1 MVGGGGVG
9 GGGDGYKPRH
19 LKAAEGLVRSS
30 LSLIWAGWAHLSTIV
45 IIIVIV
51 TFIVIIIFKV
61 IVISVISVII
71 ILGNAGLNVVGLD
84 PLTQPLHGTVAVEWI
99 RPQGPDRC
107 VMIIFVD

>member
-1 MVGGGGVG
+1 MVGGGGGVG

-45 IIIVIV
+45 ITVIV
-51 TFIVIIIFKV
+51 TFIVIMIF
-61 IVISVISVII
+61 IVISVITVII

-99 RPQGPDRC
+99 RPQGPDCC

>member
-19 LKAAEGLVRSS
+19 LKAAEGLVRSN

-45 IIIVIV
+45 ITVIV
-51 TFIVIIIFKV
+51 TFIVITIF
-61 IVISVISVII
+61 ISVIMVII

>member
-19 LKAAEGLVRSS
+19 LKAAEGLVRSN
-30 LSLIWAGWAHLSTIV
+30 LSLIWAGWAHLGTIV
-45 IIIVIV
+45 IIIVVV
-51 TFIVIIIFKV
+51 TFIVIMIF
-61 IVISVISVII
+61 IVISVITVII

>member
-1 MVGGGGVG
+1 MVVLVG
-9 GGGDGYKPRH
+9 WVGRWVGTGEVKDEYKPRH

-45 IIIVIV
+45 I

-61 IVISVISVII
+61 IVIRVIII